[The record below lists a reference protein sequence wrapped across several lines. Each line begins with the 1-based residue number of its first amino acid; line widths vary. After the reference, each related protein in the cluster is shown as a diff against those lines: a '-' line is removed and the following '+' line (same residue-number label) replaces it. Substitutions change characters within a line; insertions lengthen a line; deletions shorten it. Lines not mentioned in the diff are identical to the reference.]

1 MTLREKQI
9 GFCRGCLACQRTGS
23 CVQKDDAQEI
33 VAKMNYADTIV
44 FATPIYYYELSGQMK
59 TLLDRAN
66 PLYGSDYHF
75 REVFLLTAA
84 AEDAPGVDR
93 RAIGGLQGW
102 IDCFDQVRLAGSL
115 FAGGVNAPGEID
127 GHDALRQAYELGL
140 SQR

>member
-1 MTLREKQI
+1 M
-9 GFCRGCLACQRTGS
+9 
-23 CVQKDDAQEI
+23 
-33 VAKMNYADTIV
+33 
-44 FATPIYYYELSGQMK
+44 
-59 TLLDRAN
+59 
-66 PLYGSDYHF
+66 
-75 REVFLLTAA
+75 FLLTAA